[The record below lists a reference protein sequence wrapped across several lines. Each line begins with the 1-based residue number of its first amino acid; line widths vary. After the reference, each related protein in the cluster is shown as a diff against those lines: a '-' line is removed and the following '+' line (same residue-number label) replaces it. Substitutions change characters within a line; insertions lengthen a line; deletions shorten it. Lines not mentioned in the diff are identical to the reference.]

1 MQISTAEGPSAVLCK
16 EGKTRTG
23 GKEVRGWKSAGWME
37 REIETEKGRKGVENG
52 KEKGEGEKER
62 KRHEIRNAGIN
73 FPGRGTKSILQY
85 PQ

>member
-1 MQISTAEGPSAVLCK
+1 
-16 EGKTRTG
+16 
-23 GKEVRGWKSAGWME
+23 ME
-37 REIETEKGRKGVENG
+37 REIETEKGRKWAAGRERERREREGGRVE
-52 KEKGEGEKER
+52 EKEKER